1 VLLAAVLGLAFALLA
16 APRRMVMPF
25 VLLASGIG
33 TFVLIGIAGA
43 SVIER
48 YLAVAAV
55 GLLVFAAVCLGG
67 FTMLGKG
74 RLRTAWMAASV
85 ALVIFG
91 VGYTA
96 TQVRLD
102 YFDNELT
109 FRGDAHDDLVRVLE
123 SEGVRRG
130 LECGPLT
137 LPNHKLVPDARWI
150 AGLPADR
157 VIPRADRDERRPR
170 RGVALIVTSRFAIFK
185 HAWTSDADSPLVQ
198 MPPPG
203 FRPVSTGDFYSAYAR
218 C

>member
-1 VLLAAVLGLAFALLA
+1 
-16 APRRMVMPF
+16 MPF
-25 VLLASGIG
+25 VLLVSGIG

-55 GLLVFAAVCLGG
+55 GLLLFAAVFLAG
-67 FTMLGKG
+67 FTMLSKG
-74 RLRTAWMAASV
+74 RLRTAWMVASL
-85 ALVIFG
+85 ALVLFG
-91 VGYTA
+91 VVYTA

-109 FRGDAHDDLVRVLE
+109 FRGDAHDDLVRVLD

-157 VIPRADRDERRPR
+157 VIPRADPDERRPR

-203 FRPVSTGDFYSAYAR
+203 FRPVTTGDFYSAYAR